1 MSKYAP
7 SAPRTAATLVR
18 LQQISDAM
26 QAQMMRKNHRNTDD
40 YYMVMVKLAT
50 RAMKLNQY
58 AALLEQEVHSGAIG
72 SSKDIA
78 AYLAK

>member
-18 LQQISDAM
+18 LQRISDAM

-40 YYMVMVKLAT
+40 YYMVMVKLAQ
-50 RAMKLNQY
+50 RAIKLNRY
-58 AALLEQEVHSGAIG
+58 AALLEQEVHSGAIA
-72 SSKDIA
+72 SA
-78 AYLAK
+78 ADLRTYLAK